1 MKKQIYCALLICL
14 LASLVGCQKEEESVT
29 TEQAESYEHIE
40 QFPEVIDIASY
51 LEVEAEEVN
60 VLNEETDRLVFCFH
74 HEEDSQTTPS
84 IKSYEQLL
92 IDDDYTAEY
101 GSATLYQSDTFTNGQ
116 YEILIVQISPDEGA
130 LEEWKEIHRNTIDTE
145 KMQDENVVFEVKV
158 MS

>member
-1 MKKQIYCALLICL
+1 MKKQIYCALFICL
-14 LASLVGCQKEEESVT
+14 LAALVGCQKEEESVT
-29 TEQAESYEHIE
+29 TEQAGPYEHIE
-40 QFPEVIDIASY
+40 QFPEVIDVASY
-51 LEVEAEEVN
+51 LEVEAEAVN

-116 YEILIVQISPDEGA
+116 YEISIVQISPDEGA
-130 LEEWKEIHRNTIDTE
+130 LEEWKEIHSDTIDTE
-145 KMQDENVVFEVKV
+145 KMQDENVVFVITRIA
-158 MS
+158 

>member
-14 LASLVGCQKEEESVT
+14 LASLVGCQKEEENVT
-29 TEQAESYEHIE
+29 TEQAGPYEHIE

-51 LEVEAEEVN
+51 LEVEAEAVN

-116 YEILIVQISPDEGA
+116 YEISIVQISPDEGA
-130 LEEWKEIHRNTIDTE
+130 LEEWKEIHSDTIDTE

-158 MS
+158 KS